1 MVPEGTLS
9 RRTALKR
16 STAIVAAATTAFGIG
31 YAGTRPSAALEA
43 DDEFLADD
51 VRIERN
57 DGELRAVTVAPEIR
71 LEWENFGRGLAADM
85 TLSAAID
92 GEPGFDV
99 LFDGS
104 VEDDPVT
111 VEGDGLDEEAG
122 TATLVFDR
130 IDVTATGS
138 DVTTADFGGDLAP
151 GESRTTAVE
160 LVLRVDL
167 VGEQDETVT
176 AVETAVFDV
185 IIHNPA
191 GKATTTGRANADA
204 E

>member
-71 LEWENFGRGLAADM
+71 LEWENFGGGLAADM

-111 VEGDGLDEEAG
+111 VEGDGFDEESG

-130 IDVTATGS
+130 IDATAIGS

-185 IIHNPA
+185 TIHNPT

>member
-1 MVPEGTLS
+1 MVSEGTLS

-16 STAIVAAATTAFGIG
+16 STAAVAAAATAFGIG
-31 YAGTRPSAALEA
+31 YAGTRPSAAVEA

-57 DGELRAVTVAPEIR
+57 DGELRAVTVAPKIQ
-71 LEWENFGRGLAADM
+71 LEWADFGGGLTVDA

-111 VEGDGLDEEAG
+111 VEGDGFDEESG
-122 TATLVFDR
+122 TATLLFDR
-130 IDVTATGS
+130 IDATAVGS
-138 DVTTADFGGDLAP
+138 DVTTADFGGNLAP

-176 AVETAVFDV
+176 AVEIAVFDV
-185 IIHNPA
+185 TVHNPTGEGTA
-191 GKATTTGRANADA
+191 TGRANADA